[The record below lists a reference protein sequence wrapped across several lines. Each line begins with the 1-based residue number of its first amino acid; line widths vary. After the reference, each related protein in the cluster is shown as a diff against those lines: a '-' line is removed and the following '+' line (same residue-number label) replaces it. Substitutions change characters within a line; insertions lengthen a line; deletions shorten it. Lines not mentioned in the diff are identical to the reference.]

1 MPMKI
6 EILKE
11 TENKTLARK
20 EVEFRIDH
28 QGSTTP
34 SRADVRDKIVAQYDA
49 SASTVVVRSLDTKF
63 GVGISKGIA
72 RIYNDEAQMKRVEL
86 NHILKRHE
94 SKKSEGE

>member
-1 MPMKI
+1 MKI

-20 EVEFRIDH
+20 EVEFKIDH
-28 QGSTTP
+28 QGDTTP

-72 RIYNDEAQMKRVEL
+72 RIYNDEDQMKRVEL

>member
-1 MPMKI
+1 MKI

-20 EVEFRIDH
+20 EVEFKIDH

>member
-20 EVEFRIDH
+20 EVEFKIDH
-28 QGSTTP
+28 QGGTTP

-72 RIYNDEAQMKRVEL
+72 RIYNDEDQMKRVEL

>member
-1 MPMKI
+1 MKI

>member
-20 EVEFRIDH
+20 EVEFKIDH

>member
-1 MPMKI
+1 MKI

-20 EVEFRIDH
+20 EVEFKIDH
-28 QGSTTP
+28 QGGTTP

-72 RIYNDEAQMKRVEL
+72 RIYNDEDQMKRVEL